1 MINKMVVHKN
11 KELLTK
17 EGFKKLKKEL
27 EKREGEIRPH
37 LQETLNQMRSQ
48 GDLRENDGYAIAI
61 EDFQNN
67 EEKILEIKGRLQ
79 RAQVVEKKKMDV
91 VDIGSNV
98 TIECQGGQLKS
109 FSIVGEDEANPLQSK
124 ISYKSPIGSS
134 LMGKKKGAKLNIETP
149 AGKTSCTILS
159 IK

>member
-1 MINKMVVHKN
+1 MDTDQRYQTTKRGFEKLVE
-11 KELLTK
+11 ELRFREKDLKTK
-17 EGFKKLKKEL
+17 
-27 EKREGEIRPH
+27 IAN
-37 LQETLNQMRSQ
+37 TLNEMRNQ

>member
-1 MINKMVVHKN
+1 MVLDKN

-17 EGFKKLKKEL
+17 EGFRKLKKGL
-27 EKREGEIRPH
+27 EKREGKIRTE

-67 EEKILEIKGRLQ
+67 EAKILEIKERLQ
-79 RAQVVEKKKMDV
+79 RAEVVEKKKV
-91 VDIGSNV
+91 SSVDIGSNV

-109 FSIVGEDEANPLQSK
+109 FFIVGEDEANPLESK
-124 ISYKSPIGSS
+124 ISYKSPIGSA
-134 LMGKKKGAKLNIETP
+134 LMGKKKGAKLDIETP

-159 IK
+159 IE

>member
-1 MINKMVVHKN
+1 MKIDKN

-27 EKREGEIRPH
+27 EKREGKIRTE

-67 EEKILEIKGRLQ
+67 EAKILEIKERLQ
-79 RAQVVEKKKMDV
+79 RAEVVEKKKV
-91 VDIGSNV
+91 SSVDIGSNV

-109 FSIVGEDEANPLQSK
+109 FFIVGEDEANPLESK
-124 ISYKSPIGSS
+124 ISYKSPIGSA
-134 LMGKKKGAKLNIETP
+134 LMGKKKGAKLDIETP

-159 IK
+159 IE

>member
-1 MINKMVVHKN
+1 MKIDKN

-27 EKREGEIRPH
+27 EKREGKIRTE

-67 EEKILEIKGRLQ
+67 EAKILEIKERLQ
-79 RAQVVEKKKMDV
+79 RAEVVEKKKV
-91 VDIGSNV
+91 SSVDIGSNV

-109 FSIVGEDEANPLQSK
+109 FFIVGEDEANPLESK
-124 ISYKSPIGSS
+124 ISYKSPIGSA
-134 LMGKKKGAKLNIETP
+134 LMGKKKGAKLSIETP

-159 IK
+159 IE

>member
-1 MINKMVVHKN
+1 MKIDKN

-27 EKREGEIRPH
+27 EKREGKIRTE

-67 EEKILEIKGRLQ
+67 EAKILEIKERLQ
-79 RAQVVEKKKMDV
+79 RAEVVEKKKV
-91 VDIGSNV
+91 SSVDIGSNV

-109 FSIVGEDEANPLQSK
+109 FFIVGEDEANPLESK
-124 ISYKSPIGSS
+124 ISYKSPIGSA
-134 LMGKKKGAKLNIETP
+134 LMGKKKGAKLSIETP

>member
-1 MINKMVVHKN
+1 MKIDKN

-17 EGFKKLKKEL
+17 EGFEKLKKEL
-27 EKREGEIRPH
+27 EKREGKIRSE

-67 EEKILEIKGRLQ
+67 EEKILEIKERLQ
-79 RAQVVEKKKMDV
+79 RAEVVEKKKINS

-109 FSIVGEDEANPLQSK
+109 FCIVGEDEANPLQSK

-134 LMGKKKGAKLNIETP
+134 LMGKKKGAKLSIETP
-149 AGKTSCTILS
+149 SGKTSCTILS
-159 IK
+159 IE